1 MDPLRIESYLRS
13 TCSVLDFDIGEVW
26 CATKLP
32 SKFFFPREPVIFFV
46 FSKINGFFRFVHRP
60 KSFTEIYP
68 IIYKSHL

>member
-32 SKFFFPREPVIFFV
+32 SK
-46 FSKINGFFRFVHRP
+46 
-60 KSFTEIYP
+60 
-68 IIYKSHL
+68 